1 MNSPMPKINLAPL
14 AASQGKLF
22 APHVSGFF
30 YTSRT
35 HLFGPIVDFIK
46 PITYNS
52 VQDE

>member
-1 MNSPMPKINLAPL
+1 MNSPMPKILLAPL
-14 AASQGKLF
+14 AITQGKLF

-30 YTSRT
+30 YTPNSIF
-35 HLFGPIVDFIK
+35 FGPIVDFIK